1 MKKIKVLI
9 ILFVLIVGAGPVSA
23 LVLYTNKDY
32 IQTSN
37 YIESEY
43 SILVDVES
51 SKLYLLDNGKL
62 IKEYSCSG
70 GKWNTPSPIG
80 TWEIIQKA
88 KWGEGFGGSWL
99 GLNVPWGN
107 FGIHGTLDIY
117 SVGWASSH
125 GCIRMNNDEVAE
137 LYKFIP
143 IGTRVTIVDGV
154 YGAFGK
160 GFRNLKSGMYGSDV
174 MQIQEKLKDLGY
186 FNGTPNGK
194 FGAETEKA
202 VQKYCE
208 TNGLYLR
215 KTIDVELQ
223 KHMGFTLID

>member
-9 ILFVLIVGAGPVSA
+9 IILFVLISGAGPMSA
-23 LVLYTNKDY
+23 LVLYINKDY
-32 IQTSN
+32 IQTAN
-37 YIESEY
+37 YAQSEC

-62 IKEYSCSG
+62 VKEYSCSG

-80 TWEIIQKA
+80 TWKIIKKA

-107 FGIHGTLDIY
+107 FGIHGTLNPQ

-137 LYKFIP
+137 LYKNVL
-143 IGTRVTIVDGV
+143 IGTKVTIVDGV
-154 YGAFGK
+154 YG
-160 GFRNLKSGMYGSDV
+160 
-174 MQIQEKLKDLGY
+174 DL
-186 FNGTPNGK
+186 
-194 FGAETEKA
+194 E
-202 VQKYCE
+202 
-208 TNGLYLR
+208 R
-215 KTIDVELQ
+215 D
-223 KHMGFTLID
+223 